1 MSLPKVGF
9 ALLLLV
15 VVAGVVV
22 TPAAAQ
28 PPEDR
33 VSPDR
38 VNEIARNLYCPLC
51 PGLTVDVCEL
61 QVCDDMKDVI
71 AQQLAEGKSEEQI
84 RQHFLELYGPK
95 VIGAPE
101 KHGTGLLAWL
111 LPGVF
116 AVAAVGAGIWWL
128 RRRDTESAPD
138 TDTTPIETVDG
149 DYNDRIDRELQRFEL
164 E

>member
-1 MSLPKVGF
+1 MSSYKIGF
-9 ALLLLV
+9 VVLLLIV
-15 VVAGVVV
+15 VSSIVA

-28 PPEDR
+28 SPEDD
-33 VSPDR
+33 VSSDR

-51 PGLTVDVCEL
+51 AGLTVDVCEL

-95 VIGAPE
+95 VLGAPE
-101 KHGTGLLAWL
+101 KEGTGLLAWL
-111 LPGVF
+111 LPGIF
-116 AVAAVGAGIWWL
+116 AVAAIGAGIWWL
-128 RRRDTESAPD
+128 RRRDTEPAPE
-138 TDTTPIETVDG
+138 TDGTQPETVD
-149 DYNDRIDRELQRFEL
+149 DEYNERIDRELQRFEL

>member
-1 MSLPKVGF
+1 M
-9 ALLLLV
+9 LLV
-15 VVAGVVV
+15 VVVGIAAM
-22 TPAAAQ
+22 PAAAQ
-28 PPEDR
+28 SPEDD
-33 VSPDR
+33 VSIDR
-38 VNEIARNLYCPLC
+38 VNEIARDLYCPLC

-101 KHGTGLLAWL
+101 KQGTGLLAWL

-128 RRRDTESAPD
+128 RRRDTEPALD
-138 TDTTPIETVDG
+138 TDAPPTETVDD
-149 DYNDRIDRELQRFEL
+149 DYNERIDRELQRFEL